1 MPAKRRVKTAK
12 TNSVFI
18 YCVELELAL
27 TELLGPKGK
36 WRGLAGAF
44 KNHLR
49 VRSAIL
55 DAIRVIRKRLDSILT
70 ADDRLRL
77 TTDCHLDEIK
87 RLAKI
92 LNADAG
98 GILPLLA
105 NFIHLTAVLLG
116 YDWLSGRPNREVIYY
131 QTLAQQI
138 IDDEGRHPNSNFL
151 MGKLEHECRI
161 AFTID
166 LRSRGMRVSQI
177 ARILNQPE
185 SFIKNILVRGGVID
199 RQANIKRT

>member
-27 TELLGPKGK
+27 TELLGSKGK

-92 LNADAG
+92 LKADGG

-138 IDDEGRHPNSNFL
+138 IDDEGRHPNSNYL
-151 MGKLEHECRI
+151 MGKLEHECRM
-161 AFTID
+161 
-166 LRSRGMRVSQI
+166 LLQ
-177 ARILNQPE
+177 
-185 SFIKNILVRGGVID
+185 
-199 RQANIKRT
+199 